1 MTPQSLPPAIWVDKP
16 GIFNLMVADLSAQS
30 RIAVDTESNS
40 LHAYREQVCLM
51 QFSTSEKDYVVDPL
65 ALEDHSPLAPIFN
78 NPEIEKIF
86 HAAEYDLICLR
97 RDFGFEFSNLFD
109 TMHAARVLGYQFVGL
124 DSLLAEKFQ
133 VRMDKRHQKADWGER
148 PLTPAQIDYARLDT
162 HYLFDLRDLLEAEL
176 QEKKRLEL
184 AWEDFFRACHLEEP
198 KEKLDGSSWRRFA
211 ARKDLSVRELTI
223 LSELSISRDQ
233 IAERMNRPP
242 FKVLS
247 NAMLIEIARHLPEK
261 DVDLAGIGLSPKQID
276 LWGREILAATKRG
289 FEAPLVKRELAK
301 RPNDA
306 TLKRLDK
313 LKAWRKRL
321 AQEMGVESDII
332 LPRVYLNTLAENPP
346 KSIQELKSIMA
357 DSPWRF
363 SHYGAQIYRLLGSQ
377 DAD

>member
-65 ALEDHSPLAPIFN
+65 ALEDHSLLAPIFN
-78 NPEIEKIF
+78 HPEIEKIF

-109 TMHAARVLGYQFVGL
+109 TMHAARVLGYQYVGL

-184 AWEDFFRACHLEEP
+184 AREDFVRACQVEEP
-198 KEKLDGSSWRRFA
+198 KEKLNGSSWRRFA

-233 IAERMNRPP
+233 IAEKMNRPP

-346 KSIQELKSIMA
+346 KSIQELESIMA
-357 DSPWRF
+357 DSPSRS
-363 SHYGAQIYRLLGSQ
+363 SHYGAQIYRLLG
-377 DAD
+377 D